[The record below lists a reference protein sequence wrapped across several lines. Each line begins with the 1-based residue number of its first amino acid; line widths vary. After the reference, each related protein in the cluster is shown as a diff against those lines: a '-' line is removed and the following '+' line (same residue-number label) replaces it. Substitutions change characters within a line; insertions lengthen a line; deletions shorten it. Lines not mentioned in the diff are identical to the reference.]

1 MGRFPFLPT
10 LLPCLRS
17 PASSPLS
24 PPPSVF
30 HQLDLAL
37 TTNTLALHRPP
48 CPSRDLAPARTPV
61 PTPSTRHLSSF
72 LTTSEPTTM
81 TALDTTTPTTRI
93 PSSSVLVS
101 LRRHLTQRLRRRSAM
116 SSSHPR

>member
-81 TALDTTTPTTRI
+81 I

-116 SSSHPR
+116 SSSHP